1 MTMENREL
9 SNKILKNVRNKI
21 VVSNLEREENM
32 RISKRKQAI
41 SVFTAMIIVLSGGFL
56 TVNAATDGKL
66 VEDIKQKYEE
76 MIVVKIDKDN
86 YKVTSEKSENG
97 EEYIT
102 YTVQVDDY
110 EEYQYEINKNVLEEE
125 KLQTVIEQGED
136 GNMKMTFH
144 DYEQE

>member
-32 RISKRKQAI
+32 KISKRKQAI
-41 SVFTAMIIVLSGGFL
+41 SVFTAIIIVLSGGLL

-66 VEDIKQKYEE
+66 VEDIKQKCEE
-76 MIVVKIDKDN
+76 MIVVKLDNDN
-86 YKVTSEKSENG
+86 YKITSEKDENG
-97 EEYIT
+97 DEYIT
-102 YTVQVDDY
+102 YTVQVDEN
-110 EEYQYEINKNVLEEE
+110 EEHQYEINKDVLEKENMQTIIEE
-125 KLQTVIEQGED
+125 GED
-136 GNMKMTFH
+136 GYMEVTFY